1 MRPQEILGMVE
12 EAAGT
17 RMFEDRKDKAKK
29 TMSKKDKR
37 VQELTSIL
45 AEEITPKLNNLRTE
59 KQQFLAWQKERAEL
73 ERIGRVLR
81 AYEWTLATRRVQT
94 VDDEIEQ
101 RRANQAE
108 QEKSKKKLSKDLKVA
123 EKEYEDVKK
132 RREAELRK
140 GGKLK
145 KLEEEVA
152 DLEKELVK
160 FQTQVDLA
168 NGNIADEKKN
178 IATEQEQLDALQ
190 ATSEEKR
197 AQVKSVEEAYQ
208 EVKKKHDA
216 TQAALSNSEELLQ
229 SLLTGLSSSN
239 TNNSG
244 GGYMGQLADAKARQ
258 AQGAAEEEQSR
269 MKLSMNEKELKST
282 EAKRKELEKEAHQG
296 QRNLANMKAQV
307 NKLRQQ
313 LAECGW
319 SAEQQQASE
328 MELRKA
334 REQARQLTE
343 VSAIV
348 CGVMTKMQIILHRS
362 AT

>member
-37 VQELTSIL
+37 VQELRSIL
-45 AEEITPKLNNLRTE
+45 AEEITPKLDNLRAE

-81 AYEWTLATRRVQT
+81 AYEWTVATRRVQS

-101 RRANQAE
+101 KKAE
-108 QEKSKKKLSKDLKVA
+108 HAGLDKSKKKLSKDLKLA
-123 EKEYEDVKK
+123 EKEHEDVKA

-152 DLEKELVK
+152 ELEKELVK

-168 NGNIADEKKN
+168 NGNIADEKKS
-178 IATEQEQLDALQ
+178 IANDHEQLQALQ
-190 ATSEEKR
+190 VALQEKR

-208 EVKKKHDA
+208 EVKQKHDV
-216 TQAALSNSEELLQ
+216 TQTALSNSEELLQ

-244 GGYMGQLADAKARQ
+244 GGYMGQLADAKARL
-258 AQGAAEEEQSR
+258 AQGAVEEEQNR
-269 MKLSMNEKELKST
+269 MKLSMNEKELKAT
-282 EAKRKELEKEAHQG
+282 EVKRKELEKDAHQG

-307 NKLRQQ
+307 NKIKQQ
-313 LAECGW
+313 LAACGW
-319 SAEQQQASE
+319 SVEQQQASE
-328 MELRKA
+328 TELRTA

-343 VSAIV
+343 VGINIWFV
-348 CGVMTKMQIILHRS
+348 
-362 AT
+362 